1 MVNYE
6 LGKIYKIVC
15 NETGLMYIGCT
26 AQEYLTTR
34 LGGHIRNYKK
44 YLNDKYTFVYS
55 FKVLECGNFDIILIE
70 NYPCKDKYE
79 LQAKERHYIETMD
92 CVNKVIPNRTPKE
105 HYEDNKDKIKEQ
117 TKQYYL
123 LNKEKLQEQHKI
135 YTREYYKNNKEK
147 KKEQNR
153 QYYLRKKAE
162 KHQVITE

>member
-1 MVNYE
+1 MKTI
-6 LGKIYKIVC
+6 KI
-15 NETGLMYIGCT
+15 
-26 AQEYLTTR
+26 
-34 LGGHIRNYKK
+34 KK
-44 YLNDKYTFVYS
+44 
-55 FKVLECGNFDIILIE
+55 
-70 NYPCKDKYE
+70 
-79 LQAKERHYIETMD
+79 
-92 CVNKVIPNRTPKE
+92 
-105 HYEDNKDKIKEQ
+105 KEQ